1 MKKQLWLIRHP
12 EVENAASQ
20 RFYGLHDINLSA
32 RGFEQAGR
40 LRDYLQQQNLSRII
54 TTGLNRTDYLGQI
67 IGETSKVSWEVEPS
81 LKEMHF
87 GRWEGLTAAEVEKSE
102 PELYKKCV
110 AADINFRFPEG
121 ESIHEFLDRVTKGL
135 ERIILNSD
143 DPVIAVVTHSGV
155 VRMALIDLLNLD
167 FKLNWHFRI
176 DYGSLSVF
184 EIHEDFTSIVKINDT
199 CHLDGL
205 CPY

>member
-1 MKKQLWLIRHP
+1 MTKQLWLIRHP

-20 RFYGLHDINLSA
+20 RFYGFHDINLSA
-32 RGFEQAGR
+32 RGVEQARR

-54 TTGLNRTDYLGQI
+54 TTGLKRTDYLGQM
-67 IGETSKVSWEVEPS
+67 IGETSTISWEVEPS

-87 GRWEGLTAAEVEKSE
+87 GRWEGLAAAEVRENE
-102 PELYKKCV
+102 PELYNDCV
-110 AADINFRFPEG
+110 TADINFRFPEG
-121 ESIHEFLDRVTKGL
+121 ESIQEFLDRVKTGL
-135 ERIILNSD
+135 KKIIRKSNDSTVA
-143 DPVIAVVTHSGV
+143 VITHSGV

-167 FKLNWHFRI
+167 FQANWRFRI

-184 EIHEDFTSIVKINDT
+184 EIYEDFTGIVKINDT

-205 CPY
+205 CHH